1 MKKNRKK
8 IILIIIFI
16 VIFIVGFVSI
26 MIYLNNSQNN
36 YTFLEKK
43 WIDNNENNIIDIY
56 VEDDLPIF
64 SLSGSGV
71 FYDFVKDLELDTGLS
86 FNISYTSAS
95 PMVMSTKSK
104 KTNEDVIFFKD
115 HFVLVSKT
123 NVYLS
128 DLTAAGAI
136 TVGVLNDELS
146 NISSNLTKYS
156 NIEYKT
162 YDSMEELEEAFSKDT
177 ISYMIISLYENL
189 DLFMN
194 NNYNV
199 IYHFDGLNKYF
210 TVGFNNASKELI
222 SIINK
227 FYNKWE
233 TRKEEKFSKY
243 FTDLFYDINK
253 YTEIEKESVTN
264 DDFIVG
270 YIENMPLEGKINNTF
285 SGLTGHYLKEFSKLT
300 GTTYKYIK
308 YKNVDKLLKALSDK
322 KIDLVYNSYGINNS
336 NYVTTGY
343 IGTKN
348 IVVLVPNNSDL
359 IINSIESLKGM
370 DVSLIKNRSL
380 KNMFSTQNI
389 FNIVE
394 RESVEELYK
403 TDNDVII
410 IEKEVYD
417 YYKTNKLEDYKI
429 AYIGNEY
436 VYDAFLLNNSNEA
449 LNKLFSFY
457 ISIKSA
463 KTSANQSVIDTLQDK
478 NNNWFL
484 SFIVDNAFVII
495 IILLLALFIGYKY
508 GNKVRLTKKIKKE
521 DKMLYLDVMTNVKNR
536 NYLNDNIEYWE
547 KNIIYPQTI
556 IILDLNKIKELNDKQ
571 GHEAGDEQIK
581 ACANV
586 LIKTQRENS
595 EIMRTDGNEFTI
607 YLVGYEEKVIM
618 SYIHKL
624 NKELKNSLP
633 NKEYGVSIGY
643 SMITNEIKTIDDAI
657 NEALIMV
664 KENKG
669 ISNEGN

>member
-1 MKKNRKK
+1 
-8 IILIIIFI
+8 
-16 VIFIVGFVSI
+16 
-26 MIYLNNSQNN
+26 
-36 YTFLEKK
+36 
-43 WIDNNENNIIDIY
+43 
-56 VEDDLPIF
+56 
-64 SLSGSGV
+64 
-71 FYDFVKDLELDTGLS
+71 
-86 FNISYTSAS
+86 
-95 PMVMSTKSK
+95 
-104 KTNEDVIFFKD
+104 
-115 HFVLVSKT
+115 
-123 NVYLS
+123 
-128 DLTAAGAI
+128 
-136 TVGVLNDELS
+136 
-146 NISSNLTKYS
+146 
-156 NIEYKT
+156 
-162 YDSMEELEEAFSKDT
+162 
-177 ISYMIISLYENL
+177 
-189 DLFMN
+189 
-194 NNYNV
+194 
-199 IYHFDGLNKYF
+199 
-210 TVGFNNASKELI
+210 
-222 SIINK
+222 
-227 FYNKWE
+227 
-233 TRKEEKFSKY
+233 
-243 FTDLFYDINK
+243 
-253 YTEIEKESVTN
+253 
-264 DDFIVG
+264 
-270 YIENMPLEGKINNTF
+270 MPLEGKINNTF

-308 YKNVDKLLKALSDK
+308 YKNVDKLSKALSDK
-322 KIDLVYNSYGINNS
+322 KIDLVYISYGINNS
-336 NYVTTGY
+336 NYVTTSY

-669 ISNEGN
+669 ISNEEN